1 MLNLVETGFHDGLA
15 RASIPLLVSVP
26 DFNDLVG

>member
-1 MLNLVETGFHDGLA
+1 MLSPVETGFHDGLA

-26 DFNDLVG
+26 DVSDLVG